1 MTELKPCPFC
11 GKEVKIEETQ
21 PDINLVEC
29 LRNSHI
35 EYYIECPC
43 GAGMI
48 DEEKEDLV
56 ERWNTRTSRKHTGGM
71 SSGLDDIQGSPI
83 FEGDIMSCRGDKND
97 LAIAEFGNFRVIDV
111 NTCNVV
117 DEVIGWHYKP
127 IQTDKLSEMEPFC
140 LEMPLTEFYI
150 ETCRFEVIGN
160 IWDNTELIVED
171 DQ

>member
-1 MTELKPCPFC
+1 MSALKPCPFC
-11 GKEVKIEETQ
+11 GKEVKIEATQ
-21 PDINLVEC
+21 PDVNIVEC

-43 GAGMI
+43 GCGMI

-56 ERWNTRTSRKHTGGM
+56 ERWNTRTSRKRTGGM
-71 SSGLDDIQGSPI
+71 SSGLDDIQGGPI
-83 FEGDIMSCRGDKND
+83 FEGDIMSCHGDKND
-97 LAIAEFGNFRVIDV
+97 LVIAEFGKFGAIDV
-111 NTCNVV
+111 NTCNIV
-117 DEVIGWHYKP
+117 DEVIGWYYKP
-127 IQTDKLSEMEPFC
+127 MQTDKLSEMEPFC
-140 LEMPLTEFYI
+140 FEMPLTELYI